1 MSIKV
6 YCEVCNASYPFDDKL
21 AGKAATCP
29 KCQSKL
35 TVPDDRG
42 PAAYDD
48 YADEDEP
55 RPRKPPFPDDLPDEF
70 ARDKFLLR
78 QKLWS
83 LKEKYNVAD
92 KDGESILFVE
102 RPVHLAK
109 GCLAMAVGIPAIL
122 ILGGLGVFVGIS
134 LQGALGEA
142 GGAILAGVLGLAGFL
157 AGLAV
162 VIALYPKRHITFYPD
177 EAKEDMLLRVF
188 QNQKVAFLNMRYT
201 LADDTGRVLCVFRKS
216 YLHDVFRKRWYI
228 EDEQGNPLF
237 VVKEDSVFRS
247 LMRRTIGAAAGD
259 IPVLALLLI
268 AFRTNFIFTR
278 VGTGEKL
285 GEFNR
290 RATLLDRYVLDMTAD
305 EKREI
310 DRRIA
315 VAMGVLLDTGE
326 KR

>member
-1 MSIKV
+1 MP
-6 YCEVCNASYPFDDKL
+6 AD
-21 AGKAATCP
+21 
-29 KCQSKL
+29 
-35 TVPDDRG
+35 G
-42 PAAYDD
+42 PAHYDD
-48 YADEDEP
+48 YDDGDQP
-55 RPRKPPFPDDLPDEF
+55 RPKKPAFPEDLPDEF

-83 LKEKYNVAD
+83 FKEKYNVAN
-92 KDGESILFVE
+92 KNGESILFVE
-102 RPVHLAK
+102 RPIHFAK

-122 ILGGLGVFVGIS
+122 ILGGLGVFIGIS
-134 LQGALGEA
+134 LQKTIGEVP
-142 GGAILAGVLGLAGFL
+142 GGIVAGVLGLAGFI
-157 AGLAV
+157 AGLAII
-162 VIALYPKRHITFYPD
+162 IALSPKRHITFYPD

-228 EDEQGNPLF
+228 ESEDGETLF
-237 VVKEDSVFRS
+237 IVKEDSIFRS

-278 VGTGEKL
+278 VGTGEVM

-305 EKREI
+305 EQREI